1 MRTKAAGNVV
11 DVFETVLDSYE
22 MLGESMPLLMQY
34 GKILDRAPMKKL
46 LGQIFQDILEF
57 HREAVKIFKRRGKCS
72 AILLSQFLTT
82 PSMVNHL
89 CIVVEGFWQQI

>member
-11 DVFETVLDSYE
+11 DVFESVLDAYE

-34 GKILDRAPMKKL
+34 GKILDRAPMKRL

-57 HREAVKIFKRRGKCS
+57 HREAVKIFKRRGMCS
-72 AILLSQFLTT
+72 AIYSRNF
-82 PSMVNHL
+82 
-89 CIVVEGFWQQI
+89 